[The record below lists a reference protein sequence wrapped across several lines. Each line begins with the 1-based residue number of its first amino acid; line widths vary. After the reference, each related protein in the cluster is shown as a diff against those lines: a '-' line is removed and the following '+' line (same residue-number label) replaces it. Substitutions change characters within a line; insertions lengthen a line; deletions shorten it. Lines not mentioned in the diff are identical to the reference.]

1 MILLGF
7 ILLLSNKLPSLLK
20 KGSEA
25 DLFLIDWY
33 GKRALS
39 KMRTERSYRHPLL
52 DGELRRRRTIREAEM
67 LSKAKGTGVR
77 SPYVFFLDTHRN
89 EIIMEYIEGVNLKS
103 VFSTSLASKLGECI
117 AKLHSKNIIHG
128 DVTTSNFILES
139 HPRENYPELAILDFG
154 LSFFSHRLEDMASDV
169 RMFKEVL
176 NSVHS
181 EIFDQAF
188 SNFSDAY
195 ASFSPFEKGGKVLR
209 KVDEIQSRG
218 RYSRVSDS
226 Y

>member
-1 MILLGF
+1 MILLRF
-7 ILLLSNKLPSLLK
+7 ISLLSNKLPILLK

-33 GKRALS
+33 GNRALS
-39 KMRTERSYRHPLL
+39 KMRTERSYRHPTL
-52 DGELRRRRTIREAEM
+52 DRELRHRRTIREAEM
-67 LSKAKGTGVR
+67 LSKAKETGIR
-77 SPYVFFLDTHRN
+77 SPYVYFLDTNRN

-103 VFSTSLASKLGECI
+103 VFSSSLALKLGECI

-128 DVTTSNFILES
+128 DVTTSNFIVES
-139 HPRENYPELAILDFG
+139 PPRESYPELAIIDFG
-154 LSFFSHRLEDMASDV
+154 LSFFSQRLEDMASDV
-169 RMFKEVL
+169 RMLKEVL
-176 NSVHS
+176 NSVHY
-181 EIFDQAF
+181 EIYDQAF

-195 ASFSPFEKGGKVLR
+195 SSFSASEKGKKVLR

-218 RYSRVSDS
+218 RYSRVANS